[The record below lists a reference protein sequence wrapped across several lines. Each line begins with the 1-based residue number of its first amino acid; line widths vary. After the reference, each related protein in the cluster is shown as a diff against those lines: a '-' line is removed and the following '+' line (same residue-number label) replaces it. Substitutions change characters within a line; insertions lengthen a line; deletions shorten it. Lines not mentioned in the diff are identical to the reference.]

1 MIPPSTGGSRARWT
15 ALALLL
21 LAFVAGAL
29 GGVAADRLLG
39 TPPGDAATGPPPR
52 AGSLRPGARPGA
64 IFPAGVQLA
73 RELDLSTE
81 QRRRI
86 QVILAQERM
95 KADSVMRAVRP
106 LLQARYDSSLQAV
119 REVLTPE
126 QRERFD
132 QLREERRERIRGR
145 RPRGGGG

>member
-1 MIPPSTGGSRARWT
+1 MTPVSMGGSRARWT
-15 ALALLL
+15 ALGLLL

-39 TPPGDAATGPPPR
+39 TPTSNTGLDLPRR
-52 AGSLRPGARPGA
+52 AGAERPGARPGA

-73 RELDLSTE
+73 RELELSPE
-81 QRRRI
+81 QRRQI
-86 QVILAQERM
+86 QRILAEERE

-132 QLREERRERIRGR
+132 QLREERRQRIRGR
-145 RPRGGGG
+145 GPRAIP

>member
-1 MIPPSTGGSRARWT
+1 
-15 ALALLL
+15 
-21 LAFVAGAL
+21 
-29 GGVAADRLLG
+29 
-39 TPPGDAATGPPPR
+39 
-52 AGSLRPGARPGA
+52 
-64 IFPAGVQLA
+64 
-73 RELDLSTE
+73 
-81 QRRRI
+81 
-86 QVILAQERM
+86 M

-132 QLREERRERIRGR
+132 ELRDERRERIRGR